1 MIEASELKKLEKE
14 NLTFTEIRHTSPT
27 NINMHFSYTTK
38 RGKKVQLYFYLSKR
52 SNDYYLSFQS
62 SHNRTQELRIQG
74 SIIAHEIK
82 NLMEQLPSFR
92 VRALTKSHPITLG
105 AGIEEDVEKYIQSRK
120 KRRTASMKKAEVL
133 ALKEEILAFY
143 NETKTTPAERKNTVV
158 QYWEYSVLLVARR
171 EARYLADMLQEMG
184 IASWT
189 KWSNSYNISF
199 NFTDF
204 VGEPLMLRELFA
216 DKLQK
221 MGFQAWTHTW
231 YD

>member
-14 NLTFTEIRHTSPT
+14 NLKFIGVRQTSPT

-38 RGKKVQLYFYLSKR
+38 RGKRVELFYYFNKR
-52 SNDYYLSFQS
+52 SNDYYLTFNC

-74 SIIAHEIK
+74 SILAHEIK
-82 NLMEQLPSFR
+82 NHIEQLPSFR
-92 VRALTKSHPITLG
+92 VRTITNSFPINFG

-133 ALKEEILAFY
+133 ALKEEILSFY
-143 NETKTTPAERKNTVV
+143 EEMKTKPAHRNNETVG
-158 QYWEYSVLLVARR
+158 YWEYSVLLVSRR
-171 EARYLADMLQEMG
+171 EGRYLVDMLQEMG

-189 KWSNSYNISF
+189 KWSNSYNVSF

-204 VGEPLMLRELFA
+204 VGDSFMLRELFA